1 MGWSRVWKRQ
11 GGCSPVSDLR
21 DLYQELILDHNRRP
35 RNFGPLAEANRQ
47 ARGINPLCGDKVTV
61 RLHLEDDRV
70 KDIRFEGT
78 GCAISIASASVM
90 TESLKQRTRED
101 AVDLFERFHRMVAAG
116 DGAEPC
122 PPHMGKL
129 EAFAGVRAYP
139 SRVKCA
145 TLAWHTLRAALDGED
160 KAVSTE

>member
-1 MGWSRVWKRQ
+1 MCWPRVWKRY
-11 GGCSPVSDLR
+11 GGYSTVSDLT

-35 RNFGPLAEANRQ
+35 RNFGPLAEANRE

-61 RLHLEDDRV
+61 HLHVEDGRV

-90 TESLKQRTRED
+90 TESLKRQTRED
-101 AVDLFERFHRMVAAG
+101 ALGLFERFHRMVAIS
-116 DGAEPC
+116 DGTESSAPD
-122 PPHMGKL
+122 MGKL
-129 EAFAGVRAYP
+129 EAFAGVRDYP
-139 SRVKCA
+139 ARVKCA
-145 TLAWHTLRAALDGED
+145 TLAWHTLRAALDGKD

>member
-1 MGWSRVWKRQ
+1 MCWPMGWKKY

-35 RNFGPLAEANRQ
+35 RNFGPLAAANRE
-47 ARGINPLCGDKVTV
+47 ARGVNPLCGDKVTV
-61 RLHLEDDRV
+61 HLHVEDGQV

-101 AVDLFERFHRMVAAG
+101 AVNLFERFHRMVAAS
-116 DGAEPC
+116 DGTESAAPD
-122 PPHMGKL
+122 MGKL
-129 EAFAGVRAYP
+129 EAFAGVRGYP
-139 SRVKCA
+139 ARVKCA
-145 TLAWHTLRAALDGED
+145 TLAWHTLRAALEGAD

>member
-1 MGWSRVWKRQ
+1 
-11 GGCSPVSDLR
+11 
-21 DLYQELILDHNRRP
+21 LILDHNRRP

-61 RLHLEDDRV
+61 HLRVEDGLV

-90 TESLKQRTRED
+90 TESLKRQTRQD
-101 AVDLFERFHRMVAAG
+101 ALGLFERFHRMVAAG
-116 DGAEPC
+116 DGTEST
-122 PPHMGKL
+122 PPDMGKL
-129 EAFAGVRAYP
+129 VAFAGVRDYP
-139 SRVKCA
+139 ARVKCA
-145 TLAWHTLRAALDGED
+145 TLAWHTLRAALEGED

>member
-1 MGWSRVWKRQ
+1 M
-11 GGCSPVSDLR
+11 SDLK

-35 RNFGPLAEANRQ
+35 RNFGPLAEANLQ
-47 ARGINPLCGDKVTV
+47 ARGVNPLCGDKVTV
-61 RLHLEDDRV
+61 RLHVEDGRV

-101 AVDLFERFHRMVAAG
+101 AVSLFERFHRMVAAG
-116 DGAEPC
+116 DGTESC
-122 PPHMGKL
+122 PPDMGKL
-129 EAFAGVRAYP
+129 EAFAGVRDYP
-139 SRVKCA
+139 ARVKCA
-145 TLAWHTLRAALDGED
+145 TLPWHALRAALDGED